1 MTTSDIETY
10 GKLMT
15 AMDEVV
21 LIMTRA
27 REYET
32 LYTPPGRDLESGA
45 QIHKLSAD
53 DGDAPPSYEEDALS
67 QGRHRLLDGLPGLY
81 AAILLFAVKVGQYFG
96 TSATSMSRYMHIR
109 LRLTYYEKGV
119 FSRALPNHF
128 FLSFSPS

>member
-27 REYET
+27 REYEA
-32 LYTPPGRDLESGA
+32 LYNPPARGLESVA
-45 QIHKLSAD
+45 QVHKLSTD
-53 DGDAPPSYEEDALS
+53 DIDDAPPSYEEVALS

-81 AAILLFAVKVGQYFG
+81 AAILLFAVRVGQYFG
-96 TSATSMSRYMHIR
+96 TSATSMSWCMHIR
-109 LRLTYYEKGV
+109 
-119 FSRALPNHF
+119 
-128 FLSFSPS
+128 

>member
-27 REYET
+27 REYEA
-32 LYTPPGRDLESGA
+32 LYTPPDRGLESGA
-45 QIHKLSAD
+45 QIHKPRAD
-53 DGDAPPSYEEDALS
+53 DLDDALPSYEGVALS

-96 TSATSMSRYMHIR
+96 TSATSMS
-109 LRLTYYEKGV
+109 
-119 FSRALPNHF
+119 
-128 FLSFSPS
+128 